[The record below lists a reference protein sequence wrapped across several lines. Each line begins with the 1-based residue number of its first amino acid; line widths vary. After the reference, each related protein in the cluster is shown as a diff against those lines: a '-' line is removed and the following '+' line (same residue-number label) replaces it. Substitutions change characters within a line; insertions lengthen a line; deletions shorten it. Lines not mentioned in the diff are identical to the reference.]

1 MRPSYMSALLFTLLV
16 SYICAQSVDEEAYV
30 HVAEGSGRYSS
41 DDEDI
46 EGSSLPRDAN
56 YATTPVVHPRL
67 TQGPATRWKTNTM
80 KYPTIIQTQ
89 WVTTFATS
97 TPRVGIET
105 TEGDRAASQQTL
117 SPNIILLIV
126 GLLVFI
132 VIIVVIAVCCF
143 KCCISKFLSSFFKS
157 VNNHSNQEILHI
169 TENG

>member
-1 MRPSYMSALLFTLLV
+1 MWPSYMSALLFTLLASYV
-16 SYICAQSVDEEAYV
+16 SAQSVDEEAYV

-67 TQGPATRWKTNTM
+67 TQGPVTRWKTNTM

-105 TEGDRAASQQTL
+105 TEGDRAAPHQTL
-117 SPNIILLIV
+117 SPNTILLII
-126 GLLVFI
+126 GLLVLI
-132 VIIVVIAVCCF
+132 VVIVVIAVCCF
-143 KCCISKFLSSFFKS
+143 KCCIRSLIANSGVSKTVVSLK
-157 VNNHSNQEILHI
+157 
-169 TENG
+169 